1 MTVTND
7 QSLLQK
13 LQRCHVLSETLR
25 TNEALREAAGFLL
38 NHSSDNG
45 NVLASAI
52 AVYWGWD
59 RLSQQSVSRV
69 NAGPAV
75 WWCTY
80 TFLTCSAVT
89 ANPGWSAGLTG
100 PLHSCLHALCT
111 DRSITRSR
119 QEARPR
125 ALSLSWSSS
134 RIAWHA
140 PTCVRAGR
148 LLLPPTF
155 LSRVGHAAGSEQATE
170 WLTTDLARHR
180 RARSLYAVARHSQTL
195 RVVDAGRRP
204 ALGPGCSMCN
214 VRV

>member
-52 AVYWGWD
+52 AVHWGWD

-125 ALSLSWSSS
+125 ALVAVLIFLPNSLARADVRACRPVATTTHVPLPRRARCWQRASHWVTDDRPRSPPARALALRCGEALANAAGGGCRPPAS
-134 RIAWHA
+134 
-140 PTCVRAGR
+140 VRAGM
-148 LLLPPTF
+148 L
-155 LSRVGHAAGSEQATE
+155 
-170 WLTTDLARHR
+170 
-180 RARSLYAVARHSQTL
+180 
-195 RVVDAGRRP
+195 
-204 ALGPGCSMCN
+204 N
-214 VRV
+214 VQR